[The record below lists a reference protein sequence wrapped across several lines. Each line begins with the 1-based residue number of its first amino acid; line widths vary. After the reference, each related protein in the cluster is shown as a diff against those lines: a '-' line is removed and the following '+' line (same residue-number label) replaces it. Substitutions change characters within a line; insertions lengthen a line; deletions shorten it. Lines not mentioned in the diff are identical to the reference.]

1 MKELTITLNEKQ
13 INRLRE
19 EFRDIKK
26 SYLEREEELRK
37 NSFSFYGSTFLEK
50 LSFYWALARLQ
61 EFDDIMN
68 MLGVNKS
75 ELLGDIK

>member
-1 MKELTITLNEKQ
+1 MKELTIKLNEKQ
-13 INRLRE
+13 INKLRE
-19 EFRDIKK
+19 EFKDIRK
-26 SYLEREEELRK
+26 SYLECEEDLRK

-61 EFDDIMN
+61 EFDDVMN

-75 ELLGDIK
+75 ELFGDIR

>member
-19 EFRDIKK
+19 EFRDIRK

-37 NSFSFYGSTFLEK
+37 NSFSFYGSTFLENSVFIG
-50 LSFYWALARLQ
+50 L
-61 EFDDIMN
+61 
-68 MLGVNKS
+68 
-75 ELLGDIK
+75 

>member
-19 EFRDIKK
+19 EFRDIRK
-26 SYLEREEELRK
+26 SYLKREEDLRK
-37 NSFSFYGSTFLEK
+37 NSFSFYGSIFLEK

-75 ELLGDIK
+75 ELFGDMR